1 VVEKVPLKATTFLYH
16 GKQYTIINKEKT
28 EHPSNF
34 NINFKTPVI
43 IMNALPC
50 NLKIKTDVIVGKL
63 TYQPQSQI
71 PMMSK
76 DEDNFEF
83 DQREFEI
90 ERGESLKLHNF
101 NLKSKLEFLFTL
113 DSNVSQ
119 KSTEVIRGS
128 EQALKE
134 VGYSG

>member
-1 VVEKVPLKATTFLYH
+1 
-16 GKQYTIINKEKT
+16 
-28 EHPSNF
+28 
-34 NINFKTPVI
+34 
-43 IMNALPC
+43 MNALPC

-90 ERGESLKLHNF
+90 EQGESLKLHNF

>member
-1 VVEKVPLKATTFLYH
+1 MYH

-43 IMNALPC
+43 IKNALPC
-50 NLKIKTDVIVGKL
+50 NLKIKTDVIIGKL

-90 ERGESLKLHNF
+90 ERGDSLKLHNF

-128 EQALKE
+128 
-134 VGYSG
+134 